1 MLLQFQFSNYKSFKD
16 ENVFDMRAGDEYIG
30 HIRKAGTY
38 DVLPVAT
45 IYGANASGKSNFIL
59 ALSDMAFYV
68 LFSFAFDDQFS
79 LGVVD
84 SGWKKFTSRYPFKPY
99 LFQHDKPS
107 SYQVYL
113 NQKNG
118 KKEEY
123 LKYGFSVDQKGIVEE
138 WLGTLSEEDAQK
150 GKPFHMIF
158 ERNREELQFDKSTEK
173 FRENIKNS
181 LQKKV
186 LLITLGI
193 KLQIRAFSDVF
204 QWFTRLTSIH
214 ADSALEDSSLNDLF
228 GKVYKKEISKKAVL
242 HYIQSFDISVCDIR
256 VKKYLKISA
265 EPIYHMYIGHQNN
278 HGDLD
283 YLPVEQES
291 AGTRKMISLYQ
302 RLQST
307 LSKGSVLWADEL
319 DIKIHPLLMR
329 NIIINFTDPER
340 NPHNAQLIFTTHNP
354 VYLDMGLLR
363 RDEIWFIQKDDTNS
377 ELYSLDD
384 IRDAYGNKVS
394 TTSDLAKKYLLGEYG
409 AVPYLN
415 ELMEKPD
422 YEEFKK

>member
-138 WLGTLSEEDAQK
+138 WLGTLSEEDAQ
-150 GKPFHMIF
+150 
-158 ERNREELQFDKSTEK
+158 
-173 FRENIKNS
+173 
-181 LQKKV
+181 
-186 LLITLGI
+186 
-193 KLQIRAFSDVF
+193 
-204 QWFTRLTSIH
+204 
-214 ADSALEDSSLNDLF
+214 
-228 GKVYKKEISKKAVL
+228 
-242 HYIQSFDISVCDIR
+242 
-256 VKKYLKISA
+256 
-265 EPIYHMYIGHQNN
+265 
-278 HGDLD
+278 
-283 YLPVEQES
+283 
-291 AGTRKMISLYQ
+291 
-302 RLQST
+302 
-307 LSKGSVLWADEL
+307 
-319 DIKIHPLLMR
+319 
-329 NIIINFTDPER
+329 
-340 NPHNAQLIFTTHNP
+340 
-354 VYLDMGLLR
+354 
-363 RDEIWFIQKDDTNS
+363 
-377 ELYSLDD
+377 
-384 IRDAYGNKVS
+384 
-394 TTSDLAKKYLLGEYG
+394 
-409 AVPYLN
+409 
-415 ELMEKPD
+415 
-422 YEEFKK
+422 